1 MHDRGPPQEQKL
13 MRRPMPQLP
22 VSTREDLAKKFFRA
36 AHTTTS
42 HRYHAVILQCR
53 NLT

>member
-1 MHDRGPPQEQKL
+1 MHDRGTPQEEKL
-13 MRRPMPQLP
+13 MRRPTPQLP

-42 HRYHAVILQCR
+42 HRHHAVILQCSAA
-53 NLT
+53 T